1 MAELESSKR
10 PNRIKDITGQTFGKL
25 TVLEFAGI
33 HPTLKKTMWR
43 CQCSCPNKTII
54 TAIGN
59 NLRRGISK
67 SCICGKSEATRIRN
81 TKHSMHGTPVYRTW
95 RNIRER
101 CFNPKNSHYG
111 YYGGRGITMDPAW
124 RFDFKA
130 FYDHV
135 GPKPEGNYSIDR
147 IDNEKG
153 YFPGNVRWA
162 SDEEQRSNKRK
173 RISFPPRDIAG
184 KFTK

>member
-25 TVLEFAGI
+25 TVLGFAGI

-67 SCICGKSEATRIRN
+67 SCNCGKSEAAILRN
-81 TKHSMHGTPVYRTW
+81 TKHSMAHA
-95 RNIRER
+95 REYKAWKNAKQR
-101 CFNPKNSHYG
+101 VLNPKNHHYAA
-111 YYGGRGITMDPAW
+111 YGGRGITMSDEFINSFPV
-124 RFDFKA
+124 
-130 FYDHV
+130 FYEHI
-135 GPKPEGNYSIDR
+135 GPCPDGMTLDR
-147 IDNEKG
+147 INNELG
-153 YFPGNVRWA
+153 YERGNVRWA
-162 SDEEQRSNKRK
+162 TDEVQRNNKRK
-173 RISFPPRDIAG
+173 RVSFPPRDIAG